1 MGKRK
6 SVIIMKLTSEGHTAV
21 EVNPAEAYTILGQ
34 CLDQGQYVFCEPE
47 KVVISKRSDLRGH
60 DIEKAI
66 IFAAVAG
73 G

>member
-1 MGKRK
+1 MGKK
-6 SVIIMKLTSEGHTAV
+6 KIVTIVKLTSEGHTAV
-21 EVNPAEAYTILGQ
+21 EVSPNEAYSIIGQ

-47 KVVISKRSDLRGH
+47 KVVITKKSDLRGH

-66 IFAAVAG
+66 VFAAVAG

>member
-6 SVIIMKLTSEGHTAV
+6 IVTIVKLTSEGHTAV
-21 EVNPAEAYTILGQ
+21 EVSLADAYTILGQ
-34 CLDQGQYVFCEPE
+34 CIDQGQYVFCEPE
-47 KVVISKRSDLRGH
+47 KVVISKRKDLRGR